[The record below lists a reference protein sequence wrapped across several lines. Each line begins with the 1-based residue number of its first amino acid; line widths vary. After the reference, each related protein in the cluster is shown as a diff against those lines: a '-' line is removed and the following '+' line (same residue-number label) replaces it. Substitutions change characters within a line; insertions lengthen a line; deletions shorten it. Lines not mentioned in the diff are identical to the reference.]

1 LNLKP
6 YIESGILELYVLGV
20 LAIGEK
26 MGVER
31 MISVYPEL
39 RIELQSIEEALENY
53 AFSNAIK
60 PNAKLKHTILAS
72 IANTKQES
80 EMAVGNLPLI
90 NKFTDYK
97 NWLKLMDE
105 VGPITLENGL
115 FLKEL
120 RHDEQVMQSFIV
132 AAVNIPEETHALE
145 HESFLILEGQVNCI
159 INGKSNLM
167 GPGDFMAIPLNEPHD
182 VILLSDQVTAIL
194 QRVKI

>member
-120 RHDEQVMQSFIV
+120 RHDEQVLQSFIV

-182 VILLSDQVTAIL
+182 VILLSNQVTAIL

>member
-182 VILLSDQVTAIL
+182 VILLSNQVTAIL

>member
-1 LNLKP
+1 
-6 YIESGILELYVLGV
+6 V